1 MLFHIT
7 HRHSWETCPLNSDDP
22 AGQVGDMKAVVEGN
36 DQVTVLGSWMDAP
49 AHKGYMI
56 IEADNAAAIM
66 TLCMP
71 LVALGEMEVVQSVNS
86 ERSVTLHWRRYLGNS
101 L

>member
-1 MLFHIT
+1 MLFHVT
-7 HRHSWETCPLNSDDP
+7 HRHNWETCPLNSDDP
-22 AGQVGDMKAVVEGN
+22 AGQVEGMKAVAEGN
-36 DQVTVLGSWMDAP
+36 DQVTVHGSWMDAP

-71 LVALGEMEVVQSVNS
+71 LVALGEMEVVPVS
-86 ERSVTLHWRRYLGNS
+86 EFGEISAAALAAIS
-101 L
+101 EQ